1 MKLTQK
7 SAATACK
14 LPDGKTEQFFWDDD
28 LKGFGLRLRNEGG
41 KLHRSWV
48 VQYRT
53 RGRQRRLTV
62 AQFDKLKAE
71 QARGAA
77 KLIFAKVALG
87 EDPAAT
93 KEKERASGARTLRT
107 IVVDYLA
114 MKESTLR
121 PESYRI
127 TKGYLLTGYHFR
139 PLHSSAIAA
148 IDRADIAPCLNKIIR
163 ESGRVTASR
172 ARAALSTL
180 FVWAMKQGHCDRNPV
195 AATEDPGPAEARE
208 RVLSDSEIGAIW
220 NACGEDDYGKIIKLL
235 VLTACRREEIGG
247 LRWTEIDR
255 DAATITLPAS
265 RVKNGHEHTLP
276 LTTLALEII
285 GSIEQVV
292 GRDHLFGD
300 RSVNGFTG
308 WGAAKDDLDQR
319 LDKVAEWRLHDLR
332 RSVATWLAEHGDV
345 EPHVI
350 EAILNHY
357 SGHRSGDAG
366 TYNRAKYAR
375 QMRAALSLWDD
386 HLRSLLDGR
395 GRKVLPFS
403 TAVQESA

>member
-1 MKLTQK
+1 
-7 SAATACK
+7 
-14 LPDGKTEQFFWDDD
+14 
-28 LKGFGLRLRNEGG
+28 
-41 KLHRSWV
+41 
-48 VQYRT
+48 
-53 RGRQRRLTV
+53 
-62 AQFDKLKAE
+62 
-71 QARGAA
+71 
-77 KLIFAKVALG
+77 
-87 EDPAAT
+87 
-93 KEKERASGARTLRT
+93 
-107 IVVDYLA
+107 
-114 MKESTLR
+114 
-121 PESYRI
+121 
-127 TKGYLLTGYHFR
+127 
-139 PLHSSAIAA
+139 
-148 IDRADIAPCLNKIIR
+148 
-163 ESGRVTASR
+163 
-172 ARAALSTL
+172 
-180 FVWAMKQGHCDRNPV
+180 MKQGHCDGNPV
-195 AATEDPGPAEARE
+195 AATEDPGPAQARD
-208 RVLSDSEIGAIW
+208 RVLSDSEIAAIW
-220 NACGEDDYGKIIKLL
+220 RAAGDDAFGKIVKLL

-247 LRWTEIDR
+247 LKWSEIDR
-255 DAATITLPAS
+255 NNATITLPAS

-300 RSVNGFTG
+300 RSLNGFTG
-308 WGAAKDDLDQR
+308 WGAAKDDLDDR
-319 LDKVAEWRLHDLR
+319 LDKITEWRLHDLR

>member
-1 MKLTQK
+1 MKLTRK

-53 RGRQRRLTV
+53 RGRQRRQTI
-62 AQFDKLKAE
+62 AQFAKLSAE

-93 KEKERASGARTLRT
+93 KERERASAARTLRT

-148 IDRADIAPCLNKIIR
+148 IGRADIAPCLNKIIR

-180 FVWAMKQGHCDRNPV
+180 FVWAMKQGHCDNNPV
-195 AATEDPGPAEARE
+195 AATEDPGPAESRD
-208 RVLSDSEIGAIW
+208 RVLSDSEIAAIW
-220 NACGEDDYGKIIKLL
+220 CACGDDEFGKIVKLL

-247 LRWTEIDR
+247 LKWSEVNL
-255 DAATITLPAS
+255 DAGTITLPKE
-265 RVKNGHEHTLP
+265 RVKNKHEHVLP
-276 LTTLALEII
+276 VPPLALEII
-285 GSIEQVV
+285 GSVPVVV

-308 WGAAKDDLDQR
+308 WGAAKNDLDDR
-319 LDKVAEWRLHDLR
+319 LDKITEWRLHDIR

-366 TYNRAKYAR
+366 TYNRAKYGR
-375 QMRAALSLWDD
+375 QMCAALSLWDD
-386 HLRSLLDGR
+386 HLRSIIE
-395 GRKVLPFS
+395 GRKRVVVPLK
-403 TAVQESA
+403 TA